1 MKSIFTKI
9 KEAVTVEKVIVRI
22 IMAWIL
28 TSLCFFIKS
37 DGNYAT
43 ALYAEEINTIMF
55 FCYIVL
61 FFLAFCALGLFKV
74 FTWVETFGPTILIT
88 VYGILSV
95 GSDTD
100 FAYVVGLMVMLAV
113 AILYAIN
120 KTRVFIDIKKSSYVN
135 ILYIIFTVLY
145 MTVVGGISIFRH
157 LSFNSGTEGL
167 GVMMNVF
174 HSLREGFVSLDWEH
188 IKESVAYLIDNFS
201 PVYYIFL
208 PVYIVAP
215 SPITLL
221 VLQVIMV
228 ISGLIPLVLLCRK
241 FELSKTAMVAFGFL
255 YVLYPAISCGCY
267 TDLHE
272 SCLIVSVLLWLLYF
286 IEKDNYKFVL
296 IMSAIALLVCADAVI
311 YVAFIGL
318 YMVVNKRRYIKGLVL
333 IVASILYYIAMIILL
348 KKFVGTE
355 LSVGLSNYIV
365 DGEGTILDVLRNFMV
380 NPAYVVQECFSEEKL
395 QFIIIMF
402 LPLGFLPLFCK
413 KISKFILF
421 LPMIII
427 NLAPDFPDK
436 YSIYHQYAF
445 GTSAVLIYMAVSNY
459 SELEEKSKRYLCAMA
474 MCAALVFLPT
484 GAWSRVNYV
493 VDYKENS
500 EEYKSLYED
509 LKEIPEDAS
518 VVASPLFIAHLSNR
532 SEIDE
537 YYYGAEADYIVLDC
551 RDNRYDSRIVN
562 GLVKKGYEIKSQ
574 HKNHYV
580 ILANKEYVENALGS
594 VQ

>member
-1 MKSIFTKI
+1 
-9 KEAVTVEKVIVRI
+9 
-22 IMAWIL
+22 
-28 TSLCFFIKS
+28 
-37 DGNYAT
+37 
-43 ALYAEEINTIMF
+43 
-55 FCYIVL
+55 
-61 FFLAFCALGLFKV
+61 
-74 FTWVETFGPTILIT
+74 
-88 VYGILSV
+88 
-95 GSDTD
+95 
-100 FAYVVGLMVMLAV
+100 
-113 AILYAIN
+113 
-120 KTRVFIDIKKSSYVN
+120 
-135 ILYIIFTVLY
+135 

-272 SCLIVSVLLWLLYF
+272 SCLIISVLLWLLYF

-402 LPLGFLPLFCK
+402 LPLGFLPLVCK

-509 LKEIPEDAS
+509 LNVTGESKNDGNFKDFIDALYKQTFDSIPKIKYEDMKNTFFTRIKELRE
-518 VVASPLFIAHLSNR
+518 
-532 SEIDE
+532 
-537 YYYGAEADYIVLDC
+537 
-551 RDNRYDSRIVN
+551 
-562 GLVKKGYEIKSQ
+562 
-574 HKNHYV
+574 
-580 ILANKEYVENALGS
+580 KE
-594 VQ
+594 Q

>member
-28 TSLCFFIKS
+28 TSLCFFVKS

-61 FFLAFCALGLFKV
+61 FFLAFCALGLFKA
-74 FTWVETFGPTILIT
+74 FTWVETFGPTMLIT
-88 VYGILSV
+88 IYGILSV

-120 KTRVFIDIKKSSYVN
+120 KTRVFVDVKKGSHVN
-135 ILYIIFTVLY
+135 VLYIVFASVYII
-145 MTVVGGISIFRH
+145 VVGGISIFRH

-174 HSLREGFVSLDWEH
+174 HSLREGFVSLDWEQ
-188 IKESVAYLIDNFS
+188 IKDSIAYLIDNFS

-208 PVYIVAP
+208 PLYIVAP

-228 ISGLIPLVLLCRK
+228 ISGLIPLILLCKK
-241 FELSKTAMVAFGFL
+241 FDLSKTAMVGFGFL

-272 SCLIVSVLLWLLYF
+272 SCLIVSVLLWLFYF

-296 IMSAIALLVCADAVI
+296 IMSSIALLVCADAVI

-318 YMVVNKRRYIKGLVL
+318 YMVINKAKYVKGSIL
-333 IVASILYYIAMIILL
+333 IVASIVYYTAMVILL

-365 DGEGTILDVLRNFMV
+365 NGEGTILDVLRNFMV

-395 QFIIIMF
+395 QFIIVMF

-413 KISKFILF
+413 RISKFLLF

-445 GTSAVLIYMAVSNY
+445 GTSAVLMYMAVSNY
-459 SELEEKSKRYLCAMA
+459 AELEEKSKRYLCAVA

-493 VDYKENS
+493 IDYKES
-500 EEYKSLYED
+500 SKEYSSLYND
-509 LKEIPEDAS
+509 LKDIPKDAS
-518 VVASPLFIAHLSNR
+518 VAASPLFIDHLSNR
-532 SEIDE
+532 SEIE
-537 YYYGAEADYIVLDC
+537 EFYYGVETDYIVLDC
-551 RDNRYDSRIVN
+551 RNKKYDKSIVK
-562 GLVKKGYEIKSQ
+562 GLMDRGYVVQSQ
-574 HKNHYV
+574 IDDYYI
-580 ILANKEYVENALGS
+580 ILQNPECDENALDS